1 VSSSI
6 ESRPFYATIWFGL
19 LATVAVTV
27 LIFAAAASMPDLE
40 GRPTKGFGQV
50 GVVLV
55 AVYWVLVFPKLR
67 KIRRGENKPEPNPKP
82 PF

>member
-1 VSSSI
+1 
-6 ESRPFYATIWFGL
+6 
-19 LATVAVTV
+19 
-27 LIFAAAASMPDLE
+27 MPDLE